1 MHKKNGGLSSAR
13 NTGLDIAKGKYISF
27 IDSDDYIDNRYIE
40 ILYRDIFN
48 NKAEISICENIMFKK
63 YVEKIPE
70 SFIEVPAPKK
80 ENSPFIVI
88 VVLNSCRT
96 APAYDS
102 DHLPISN
109 KENTTKHGYG
119 IKSIKKVTKKHGGNL
134 QMYYDDSSS
143 TFHTIITLKS

>member
-1 MHKKNGGLSSAR
+1 MQ
-13 NTGLDIAKGKYISF
+13 
-27 IDSDDYIDNRYIE
+27 DS
-40 ILYRDIFN
+40 ILVFN
-48 NKAEISICENIMFKK
+48 QDCELVSQLPI
-63 YVEKIPE
+63 
-70 SFIEVPAPKK
+70 
-80 ENSPFIVI
+80 I
-88 VVLNSCRT
+88 VVINSCRT